1 MLAEAEYVM
10 NLKGQLKLYLEHLD
24 MNASQLA
31 KKASV
36 PRQSLSDWIA
46 GSKPRDISQV
56 KRVAAVLGTTVDHL
70 AFGNGLDDSAKKV
83 TELDAL
89 LGDEW
94 IGGLFEVRFRR
105 VKR

>member
-1 MLAEAEYVM
+1 MTEVDCVM
-10 NLKGQLKLYLEHLD
+10 NLKSQLKLYLKHTG

-31 KKASV
+31 KKAAV
-36 PRQSLSDWIA
+36 PRQSLSDWIG
-46 GSKPRDISQV
+46 GSKPRDIAQV
-56 KRVAAVLGTTVDHL
+56 KKVAAVLGTTVDHL
-70 AFGNGLDDSAKKV
+70 VFGDGLDENAQKI

-94 IGGLFEVRFRR
+94 VSGLFEVRFRR